1 MKAVAHSKEF
11 AAKSNV
17 PQDVGK
23 EFNDA
28 DQAKNKKKSKS
39 DRMYKS

>member
-1 MKAVAHSKEF
+1 MRAVAHSKEF
-11 AAKSNV
+11 AKKAGV

-28 DQAKNKKKSKS
+28 DQAKHKSKA
-39 DRMYKS
+39 DRLYKDK